1 MAFFES
7 EQAFL
12 NAYRRKLALLL
23 RERGS
28 AADFGLSAF
37 ILVCANAYFDPEIL
51 AELNNDLRKAFL
63 AIREKYFRLFAEGHI
78 LGERNAEDLLVFLKI
93 ALVGMEQL
101 RVVEFKQLNEWTLQF
116 NHIRSFRP
124 QRTAARVV
132 ASIDVPF
139 NENAFHY
146 DAALCERECFWSGL
160 LLDKQV
166 SLLYNKYPFA
176 RLHAL
181 MLPEP
186 EKKLKQYL
194 TREYHTWAWDVMQTL
209 TQELPGF
216 GMGFNSLGTFASVNH
231 LHFQTFIQPRGMPVT
246 NPVWKHNGGEK
257 EYPLGCTVFDKW
269 EDAWHWIERIYR
281 QNTTSFNLLY
291 TPGKVYGFE
300 RKRQGTYRHAP
311 WTSGFAFYEL
321 SGNMITFSR
330 EDYTALTH
338 DQIEKEFKKLK
349 PTQLKNGHSE
359 KKYSLHSRSQH

>member
-1 MAFFES
+1 MAFFKS

-12 NAYRRKLALLL
+12 DAYRRKLALLL
-23 RERGS
+23 HERGS

-37 ILVCANAYFDPEIL
+37 ILVCANAYFDHEIL

-63 AIREKYFRLFAEGHI
+63 SVREKYFRLLAEGHI
-78 LGERNAEDLLVFLKI
+78 LNERNSEDLLVFLKI
-93 ALVGMEQL
+93 ALVGLEQL
-101 RVVEFKQLNEWTLQF
+101 RVAEFKQLDEWTLQF

-124 QRTAARVV
+124 QRAAARHV
-132 ASIDVPF
+132 ASIDIPF

-146 DAALCERECFWSGL
+146 DAALCQRESFWSGL
-160 LLDKQV
+160 LMDKQV

-194 TREYHTWAWDVMQTL
+194 DREYHAWAWQVTQTL
-209 TQELPGF
+209 AEDLPGF
-216 GMGFNSLGTFASVNH
+216 GMGYNSLGTFASVNH
-231 LHFQTFIQPRGMPVT
+231 LHFQTFIQPHGMPVA
-246 NPVWKHNGGEK
+246 NAVWKHNGGER
-257 EYPLGCTVFDKW
+257 EYPLGCRVFDKW
-269 EDAWHWIERIYR
+269 EDAWQWMEQIYK

-300 RKRQGTYRHAP
+300 RKRQGTYRHTP

-330 EDYTALTH
+330 EDYTMLTN

-349 PTQLKNGHSE
+349 PAPWQRHPNGKNHFIS
-359 KKYSLHSRSQH
+359 SRS